1 MTNSIAL
8 ILNRYSKM
16 INILHFIS
24 RNSCTHNFGHN
35 QRGNYLCLICFII
48 MNFSWKIYAILFQV
62 ISPNKL
68 CYCVD
73 SQVFKYNSV
82 FIIGIRHTFWK
93 VKMFEKHE
101 HLEISLRICIML
113 LIHMFGITINDKV
126 NFISQ
131 FYEFNLL

>member
-1 MTNSIAL
+1 MTNLIAL

-24 RNSCTHNFGHN
+24 SNSCTHNSGHN
-35 QRGNYLCLICFII
+35 QRGNYLCLVCFII
-48 MNFSWKIYAILFQV
+48 VNLSWKIYAILFQV
-62 ISPNKL
+62 ITPNKL
-68 CYCVD
+68 CYCLD

-82 FIIGIRHTFWK
+82 SIIGIRHAFWK
-93 VKMFEKHE
+93 VKMLEKHE

-113 LIHMFGITINDKV
+113 LIHIFGITINDKV

-131 FYEFNLL
+131 FYEFHLL

>member
-16 INILHFIS
+16 INILYFIS
-24 RNSCTHNFGHN
+24 RNSCTHNSGHN
-35 QRGNYLCLICFII
+35 QRGSYLCLVCFII
-48 MNFSWKIYAILFQV
+48 MNLSWKIYTILFQV
-62 ISPNKL
+62 ITPNKL
-68 CYCVD
+68 CYCLN

-82 FIIGIRHTFWK
+82 SIIDICHAFWK
-93 VKMFEKHE
+93 VKKLEKHE
-101 HLEISLRICIML
+101 HLEISLRICIMF

-131 FYEFNLL
+131 FYELHLL